1 MGMKRNLVLATALA
15 ISATQAP
22 AQAPQPVATAPAAA
36 APVASATT
44 ISHGVGTFDAAGV
57 RELPAAAEIADMLG
71 AWRAGGQ
78 AGPGATSWQAGPA
91 VHVGRPGAPVP
102 GQPEQPAPMGP
113 PAAPPRP

>member
-1 MGMKRNLVLATALA
+1 MSARTKARKRALDMLY
-15 ISATQAP
+15 
-22 AQAPQPVATAPAAA
+22 V
-36 APVASATT
+36 
-44 ISHGVGTFDAAGV
+44 AGV

-91 VHVGRPGAPVP
+91 VPAGQPGAPAP
-102 GQPEQPAPMGP
+102 GQPQQPAPMGP